1 MTEKFKNLSG
11 KQKLGYIFD
20 YYKAP
25 IIIVLSAA
33 LVLSYF
39 LYDHFTKEKFDAEI
53 IYAGSGYFTSEY
65 ESAVS
70 SLASLGV
77 DADNDGGEKLKFD
90 QFSYT
95 DIYGAEYKVT
105 MTVTLINIVRSG
117 KENILWL
124 DSERLSAVLS
134 ECEDYLVPKDEWA
147 PGAESQD
154 SYSVDLSESAVL
166 KEKGIPADGVYMV
179 VVRAKHPESA
189 KNQNTLKIAGKIA
202 NEN

>member
-95 DIYGAEYKVT
+95 DIFGAEYKVT
-105 MTVTLINIVRSG
+105 MTVTLINIVKSG

-154 SYSVDLSESAVL
+154 SYSVDLSKSAVL
-166 KEKGIPADGVYMV
+166 KEKGIPTDGAYMV